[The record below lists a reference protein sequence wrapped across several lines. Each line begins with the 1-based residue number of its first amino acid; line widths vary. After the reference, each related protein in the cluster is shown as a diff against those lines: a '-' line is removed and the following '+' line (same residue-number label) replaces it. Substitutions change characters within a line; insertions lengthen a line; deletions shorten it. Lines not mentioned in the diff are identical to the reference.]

1 MPESSQSKEAQSW
14 GEVLTAPCTP
24 ALNVLAVLRD
34 GQIPDLL
41 TLEFQR
47 SVLAIN
53 ASQSP
58 KAKAKITLEITLEKH
73 GRIIGGLV
81 TTAEVKA
88 KLPKEAIPA
97 DMLFG
102 DDDGNLLT
110 RHPNQRDMFERPKG
124 V

>member
-1 MPESSQSKEAQSW
+1 MPETSQSIETPDG
-14 GEVLTAPCTP
+14 GEILTAPRTQ
-24 ALNVLAVLRD
+24 AINVLSVLRD

-47 SVLAIN
+47 AVLAIN

-58 KAKAKITLEITLEKH
+58 KAKAKITLEIELEKH

-81 TTAEVKA
+81 TTAEVKS

-102 DDDGNLLT
+102 DEDGNLLT

-124 V
+124 A